1 MNRVRALIAITALLS
16 ASAAQAARDPGLM
29 LHDTHADSRRIGAGA
44 QVSLTLPLG
53 GAVRASERAE
63 PQLSLSA
70 GPSVVRSG
78 STIAVGARS
87 TVVPLT
93 ELAVRPGHS
102 TTWSLAGQPLA
113 ASYSTAAL
121 RERSDRG
128 PDGERNNIS
137 TLGAVAIGVGV
148 VVIVGAVLFVDAV
161 RDANRNS
168 D

>member
-1 MNRVRALIAITALLS
+1 MHRVRALIAITALLS

-53 GAVRASERAE
+53 GAVRDSDRAL
-63 PQLSLSA
+63 PRLSLSA
-70 GPSVVRSG
+70 GPSVARTGPAVAVR
-78 STIAVGARS
+78 ARS

-93 ELAVRPGHS
+93 ELALRPGHS
-102 TTWSLAGQPLA
+102 TTWSLAGRPLA

-121 RERSDRG
+121 RERSDRV